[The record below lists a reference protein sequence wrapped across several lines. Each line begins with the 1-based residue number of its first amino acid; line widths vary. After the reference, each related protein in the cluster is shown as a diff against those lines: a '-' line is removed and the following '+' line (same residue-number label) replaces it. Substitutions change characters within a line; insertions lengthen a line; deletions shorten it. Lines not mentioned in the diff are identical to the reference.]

1 MNVFATISF
10 IAFMLCFFMGNF
22 IYHKN
27 PESSLNRTVAILCIL
42 VGFLAFVEF
51 EYRQVVDFQSAYFWL
66 KISGL
71 WPLVPALLLHI
82 SLIFTEKKKLL
93 RNKLTYIAI
102 YVPAL
107 IITIFGMSTPLMLEG
122 ILREYWGWTYIFPK
136 NSLLFILMSV
146 WTVIC
151 IMISGTLCFLHYLKS
166 HHIERMQAKYMLAGL
181 YLPLLVSFSS
191 DFVFPTVSVRLPEI
205 SMTMSTIGIT
215 FISYGIWKYGFPA
228 LTAAS
233 VADEIVSTMSNFLIL
248 LDSQKNIITVNNA
261 TSDLLEYAKN
271 ELEGFPVKKIFA
283 EEDQEKFIFSGD
295 YLNTKKGS
303 NSMNMELNFVNNFEL
318 NLKSKKGLEIPVII
332 SKSFIKNEEGLIV
345 GIILIGND
353 IRDIR
358 SVENQVASALEEKEL
373 LLQEVHH
380 RVKNNLQII
389 SSLLS
394 LQSNYVKEP
403 EDLEVFQNSQNR
415 VKSMA
420 LIHEQLYQSPNF
432 THINFEDYIW
442 SLMNYLISYY
452 KPNRINLK
460 IDVKDIFLGID
471 TAVPCGLIINELA
484 TNSIKHAFPDSMQGK
499 IEIGLYSDGYEFEL
513 IVSDD
518 GIGFQEAVDLETT
531 EHLGLR
537 LVSAL
542 TQQIN
547 GTIELDRSNGTKF
560 RIKFRELE
568 YAKRI

>member
-1 MNVFATISF
+1 MNVFATLSF

-27 PESSLNRTVAILCIL
+27 SDSSLNKMVAVLCIL

-51 EYRQVVDFQSAYFWL
+51 EYRQVVDFQTAYFWL

-71 WPLVPALLLHI
+71 WPLVPAILLHI
-82 SLIFTEKKKLL
+82 SLIFTEKKKIL

-102 YVPAL
+102 YAPAL
-107 IITIFGMSTPLMLEG
+107 IISIFAINTPMMLEG
-122 ILREYWGWTYIFPK
+122 ILKEYWGWTYVFPK
-136 NSLLFILMSV
+136 NSLLFGLMSI
-146 WTVIC
+146 WTIIC
-151 IMISGTLCFLHYLKS
+151 TIISGTLCFLHYLKS
-166 HHIERMQAKYMLAGL
+166 HHIERMHAKYMLAGL

-191 DFVFPTVSVRLPEI
+191 DFVFPTVSVRVPE
-205 SMTMSTIGIT
+205 MTMAMSTLGIT

-248 LDSQKNIITVNNA
+248 LDSQKNIITVNKA
-261 TSDLLEYAKN
+261 TCNLLGYDKN
-271 ELEGFPVKKIFA
+271 ELEGFSVGKIFA
-283 EEDQEKFIFSGD
+283 DENQERLIFIGD
-295 YLNTKKGS
+295 YLNAKRGP

-318 NLKSKKGLEIPVII
+318 NLKSKNGFKIPVII

-353 IRDIR
+353 IRDIK
-358 SVENQVASALEEKEL
+358 SIEDKIESALEEKEL

-394 LQSNYVKEP
+394 LQSNYIKEP
-403 EDLEVFQNSQNR
+403 EDLEIFQNSQNR
-415 VKSMA
+415 VKSLA
-420 LIHEQLYQSPNF
+420 LIHEKLYQSPNF

-442 SLMNYLISYY
+442 SLMSYLLGYY
-452 KPNRINLK
+452 KPNSIKLE
-460 IDVKDIFLGID
+460 IDVKDIFMGID

-484 TNSIKHAFPDSMQGK
+484 TNSIKHAFPNSMPGTIK
-499 IEIGLYSDGYEFEL
+499 IGLYYNNSEFEL
-513 IVSDD
+513 VVRDD
-518 GIGFQEAVDLETT
+518 GIGFQEAINFETT
-531 EHLGLR
+531 ENLGLR

-547 GTIELDRSNGTKF
+547 GTIKLNRINGTEFRVKF
-560 RIKFRELE
+560 HEVE